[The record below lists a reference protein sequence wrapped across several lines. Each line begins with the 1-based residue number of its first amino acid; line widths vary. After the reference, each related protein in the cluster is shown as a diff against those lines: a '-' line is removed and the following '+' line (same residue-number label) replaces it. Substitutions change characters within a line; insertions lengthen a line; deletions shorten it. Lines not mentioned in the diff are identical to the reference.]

1 MTEKR
6 CLTMTAR
13 VRYYVRGI
21 ADMRRCIGL
30 NCTSGLG
37 IFQGISVEMAR
48 DLLLLTPHL
57 TCADDDIRTGRIEV
71 ATLLSVH
78 AI

>member
-1 MTEKR
+1 
-6 CLTMTAR
+6 
-13 VRYYVRGI
+13 
-21 ADMRRCIGL
+21 MRRCIGQ

-37 IFQGISVEMAR
+37 VFQGISTGMAR
-48 DLLLLTPHL
+48 DLLLPTPHL
-57 TCADDDIRTGRIEV
+57 TCADDDIRTGQIEV